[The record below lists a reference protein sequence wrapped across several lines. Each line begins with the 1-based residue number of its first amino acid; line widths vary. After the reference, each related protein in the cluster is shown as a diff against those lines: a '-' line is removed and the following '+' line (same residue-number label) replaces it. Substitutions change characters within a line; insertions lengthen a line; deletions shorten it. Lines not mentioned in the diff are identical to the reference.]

1 MNLSRTILDGIVMCA
16 VFNAIVGLFFFVMP
30 QAYSV
35 MFPKRLKNAAAPYV
49 DRKQVRSMHIILLI
63 LYLSMFVY
71 MAVSARAAGIDGFW
85 NLFWTGYI
93 EMFFVN
99 VGDFVLLDCLARI
112 YVKDK
117 DLIKGTEG
125 NEGWEWKEWK
135 KLAIPEHGLMWP
147 ILVCPLVGLIVA
159 GLGALI

>member
-1 MNLSRTILDGIVMCA
+1 MNLARTILDGILMCV
-16 VFNAIVGLFFFVMP
+16 VFNAVVGLFFFVMP

-35 MFPKRLKNAAAPYV
+35 MFPKKIKEAAAPYV
-49 DRKQVRSMHIILLI
+49 DKKQVRNMHIVLAI

-71 MAVSARAAGIDGFW
+71 MAVSARMVGTSGFW
-85 NLFWTGYI
+85 SLFWTGYI

-99 VGDFVLLDCLARI
+99 VGDFVLLDCLSRI

-117 DLIKGTEG
+117 GLIKGAEG
-125 NEGWEWKEWK
+125 NPGWEWKEWK

-147 ILVCPLVGLIVA
+147 LLVCPLVGLIAA

>member
-1 MNLSRTILDGIVMCA
+1 MNLARTILDGILMCV
-16 VFNAIVGLFFFVMP
+16 VFNAVVGLFFFVMP

-35 MFPKRLKNAAAPYV
+35 MFPKKIKEAAAPYV
-49 DRKQVRSMHIILLI
+49 EKKQIRDMYIVLGV
-63 LYLSMFVY
+63 LYVSMFVY
-71 MAVSARAAGIDGFW
+71 MAVSARLAGTRGFW

-99 VGDFVLLDCLARI
+99 VGDFVLLDCLSRV

-117 DLIKGTEG
+117 DLIHGAEG
-125 NEGWEWKEWK
+125 NPGWEWKEWR

-147 ILVCPLVGLIVA
+147 LLVCPLVGLIVA
-159 GLGALI
+159 GFGALI